1 MHADF
6 ILKYPDTPFILGD
19 VVVLPKS
26 TLDEIRNLPEHQAS
40 FNKMVR
46 KVMHSKYTNF
56 GADHVELISAVKV
69 DLTRHINSYLDGLQD
84 ELRYG
89 LDKELGPCEDC
100 TSVHLYYQLTRIVA
114 LLSGRVF
121 VGLPLSR
128 EEEWID
134 ASINYTRD
142 VMMAREAVEKQ
153 PAIMRPFFARFLPE
167 VKSVKRYG
175 ERCAILLAPL
185 IEEILNRDAVGKSY
199 EEDLEGNRRGTMI
212 SWILKYTTDRSIR
225 RIADDQMTLTFAAI
239 FTTAA
244 AASQVIFDLVS
255 RPEYIK
261 LLRDEIQQVIEEDG
275 YDDIGGKSHKLKKQ
289 SIPKLKK
296 LDSFLKESQRFSPP
310 TVAGMG
316 RITTAALKLSTGHT
330 IPKGIHITFPAYV
343 ISMSAQSM
351 LVPSDN
357 TESYVP
363 PHGFDGFR
371 FFKLRA
377 IEGNENKVCVDA
389 SPTAGT

>member
-1 MHADF
+1 MDLTTKSAALKAHSATTQIVMGVSAF
-6 ILKYPDTPFILGD
+6 LVVFYLIKFFLSRPERLNFPIFEASPSEYKSAVVEGSLKYPDTPFILGD

-89 LDKELGPCEDC
+89 LDKELGPCEDW

-114 LLSGRVF
+114 FLSGRVF

-167 VKSVKRYG
+167 VKCVKRYG
-175 ERCAILLAPL
+175 NRCAVLLHP
-185 IEEILNRDAVGKSY
+185 
-199 EEDLEGNRRGTMI
+199 
-212 SWILKYTTDRSIR
+212 
-225 RIADDQMTLTFAAI
+225 
-239 FTTAA
+239 
-244 AASQVIFDLVS
+244 
-255 RPEYIK
+255 
-261 LLRDEIQQVIEEDG
+261 
-275 YDDIGGKSHKLKKQ
+275 
-289 SIPKLKK
+289 
-296 LDSFLKESQRFSPP
+296 
-310 TVAGMG
+310 
-316 RITTAALKLSTGHT
+316 
-330 IPKGIHITFPAYV
+330 
-343 ISMSAQSM
+343 
-351 LVPSDN
+351 
-357 TESYVP
+357 
-363 PHGFDGFR
+363 
-371 FFKLRA
+371 
-377 IEGNENKVCVDA
+377 
-389 SPTAGT
+389 